1 MGVAEKYLATHN
13 DIQAKVFLG
22 VGGLEEGT
30 GPGASFRMVTNT
42 MKLERMLRAK
52 NMPGLSVTA
61 HVFPD
66 ETHTTVAPM
75 NLIRGLV
82 AVFGP
87 PTPENSLMGKYAAMA
102 KNN

>member
-1 MGVAEKYLATHN
+1 M
-13 DIQAKVFLG
+13 FLG
-22 VGGLEEGT
+22 VGGLEEG
-30 GPGASFRMVTNT
+30 GPGSNFRMVTNT
-42 MKLERMLRAK
+42 LKLERMLRAK
-52 NMPGLSVTA
+52 NLPGLSLTT

-87 PTPENSLMGKYAAMA
+87 PTPENSLMGKYAALT
-102 KNN
+102 KN